1 MWDVLITVL
10 KKAAKYGAVAFTG
23 YEIGEQLESNKNSQ
37 QIVKETTIIK
47 EKAEPTNDTWVII
60 IAFAFFAIIAAST
73 VQLVK
78 CATKRN
84 SNNNTANAMI
94 QLEAQAPTQ
103 QPQAAR
109 RQ

>member
-1 MWDVLITVL
+1 MWDVLLLII
-10 KKAAKYGAVAFTG
+10 KKAAKYGAIAFTG
-23 YEIGEQLESNKNSQ
+23 YEIGEHFDKKEN
-37 QIVKETTIIK
+37 QIIKETTIIK
-47 EKAEPTNDTWVII
+47 EKGEQSNDTWLII
-60 IAFAFFAIIAAST
+60 ISLAFFALIVAST
-73 VQLVK
+73 IQLIK

-94 QLEAQAPTQ
+94 QLEAQTPAQ